1 MAKNKGT
8 IRGLDAIFLDNSF
21 SEDEEVTAERQTVA
35 ISMIDTKIDQPRK
48 SFNAESLAGL
58 ADSISANGLLQPILV
73 RKVGERFEII
83 AGERRFRASK
93 LAGLNEIPVIV
104 IEADDLTAAKY
115 ALIENLQREDL
126 NAIEQA
132 MAMKRIMESEDLTQ
146 NELAE
151 RLGYKQSTVA
161 NKLRLL
167 KLPDYIKKAISTG
180 TITERHARALLNVP
194 EEKLEEVYLTIV
206 NRKYNVS
213 KTEEYIKELTEAHK
227 RKGVSSNLR
236 IGVNTIRE
244 AYELCKRSGIDSDM
258 QVTEYE
264 DNVKIVI
271 RMKK

>member
-1 MAKNKGT
+1 MKKEIVRIKLDKIIPNKNQPRLDFYDES
-8 IRGLDAIFLDNSF
+8 IRGL
-21 SEDEEVTAERQTVA
+21 
-35 ISMIDTKIDQPRK
+35 
-48 SFNAESLAGL
+48 AES
-58 ADSISANGLLQPILV
+58 IKRNGLLQPVTV
-73 RKVGERFEII
+73 RKNGDKFELI
-83 AGERRFRASK
+83 AGERRYRAS
-93 LAGLNEIPVIV
+93 LLNGSKD
-104 IEADDLTAAKY
+104 IEAIIMESSDEQSAKL

-206 NRKYNVS
+206 NRKHQGTDGS
-213 KTEEYIKELTEAHK
+213 P
-227 RKGVSSNLR
+227 
-236 IGVNTIRE
+236 
-244 AYELCKRSGIDSDM
+244 
-258 QVTEYE
+258 
-264 DNVKIVI
+264 
-271 RMKK
+271 

>member
-1 MAKNKGT
+1 MKKEIVRIKLDKIIPNKNQPRLDFYDES
-8 IRGLDAIFLDNSF
+8 IRGL
-21 SEDEEVTAERQTVA
+21 
-35 ISMIDTKIDQPRK
+35 
-48 SFNAESLAGL
+48 AES
-58 ADSISANGLLQPILV
+58 IKRNGLLQPVTV
-73 RKVGERFEII
+73 RKNGDKFELI
-83 AGERRFRASK
+83 AGERRYRAS
-93 LAGLNEIPVIV
+93 LLNGSKD
-104 IEADDLTAAKY
+104 IEAIIMESSDEQSAKL

>member
-1 MAKNKGT
+1 MKKE
-8 IRGLDAIFLDNSF
+8 IVRIKLD
-21 SEDEEVTAERQTVA
+21 
-35 ISMIDTKIDQPRK
+35 KIIPNTNQPRLDFYDDSIK
-48 SFNAESLAGL
+48 GLAES
-58 ADSISANGLLQPILV
+58 IRQNGLLQPVTV
-73 RKVGERFEII
+73 RKRDDKYELI
-83 AGERRFRASK
+83 AGERRYRAC
-93 LAGLNEIPVIV
+93 LLNGAKD
-104 IEADDLTAAKY
+104 IEAIVMESTDEESAKL

-132 MAMKRIMESEDLTQ
+132 MAMKRIMRLENLTQ
-146 NELAE
+146 NELAD

-167 KLPDYIKKAISTG
+167 RLPDYIKKAISSG

-194 EEKLEEVYLTIV
+194 QDMLEEVFLTIT

-213 KTEEYIKELTEAHK
+213 KTEEYIKQLTE
-227 RKGVSSNLR
+227 RSRNRGVSNNLR
-236 IGVNTIRE
+236 IGINTINE
-244 AYELCKRSGIDSDM
+244 AFELCKKSGIDADM

>member
-1 MAKNKGT
+1 MK
-8 IRGLDAIFLDNSF
+8 ISIHPLFFIFGIYFAL
-21 SEDEEVTAERQTVA
+21 T
-35 ISMIDTKIDQPRK
+35 
-48 SFNAESLAGL
+48 G
-58 ADSISANGLLQPILV
+58 
-73 RKVGERFEII
+73 KVFL
-83 AGERRFRASK
+83 F
-93 LAGLNEIPVIV
+93 LNFT
-104 IEADDLTAAKY
+104 LTA
-115 ALIENLQREDL
+115 LIHE
-126 NAIEQA
+126 IGHS
-132 MAMKRIMESEDLTQ
+132 IT
-146 NELAE
+146 AE